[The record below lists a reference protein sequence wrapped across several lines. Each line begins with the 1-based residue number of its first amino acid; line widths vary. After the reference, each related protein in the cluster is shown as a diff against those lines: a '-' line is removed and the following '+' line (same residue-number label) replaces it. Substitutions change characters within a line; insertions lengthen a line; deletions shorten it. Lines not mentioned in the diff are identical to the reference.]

1 MIGKINC
8 QPTGGV
14 TRMLVMAASVGVVI
28 VTLTIRTSLAD
39 VSSVQDTKTSPAD
52 TSMTLKGGQ
61 EGTVFRDLVV
71 ESEDRIQIE
80 FERPELRIDVD
91 PQSAP
96 GLEWGN
102 IQDVLDRNPPDFV
115 SSYLEASS
123 KQRSPYRARP
133 WINMLATG
141 EIAQFR
147 PQVEGVDRW
156 ELIIANSRGE
166 TVASF
171 DGKGKPPKQIGWDGR
186 SLDGTPVPPG
196 LTYSYVLEAYDR
208 AGNKRSFVGEG
219 FNLPSYRLQ
228 TPDNVVMLFSGREI
242 SESNPSYSKNA
253 AVPPAILLEVVDQIN
268 ESKKVDQ
275 PVLMEVSAR
284 TYDQAK
290 TLSGDMVKDIEPL
303 VLGGSKRIQP
313 VTNVV
318 PDAPGDGTIRVVVPR

>member
-1 MIGKINC
+1 
-8 QPTGGV
+8 
-14 TRMLVMAASVGVVI
+14 MLVMVASAGVVI

-39 VSSVQDTKTSPAD
+39 ASSVQDTKTSPAD

-71 ESEDRIQIE
+71 EGEDRIQID
-80 FERPELRIDVD
+80 FERPELHIDVD

-123 KQRSPYRARP
+123 MQRSPYRARP
-133 WINMLATG
+133 WLNLLASG
-141 EIAQFR
+141 EIVQFR

-171 DGKGKPPKQIGWDGR
+171 DGKGKPPKEIGWDGR

-228 TPDNVVMLFSGREI
+228 TSDNVVMLFSGREL
-242 SESNPSYSKNA
+242 SESKPSYPKNA

-268 ESKKVDQ
+268 ESRMVDQ
-275 PVLMEVSAR
+275 PVLLEVSAR